1 MFDHFVGLA
10 LKGVKIS
17 RKTSVIK
24 TLTFS
29 KLALLLSRDCAL
41 FKVALFKVTFLLLSF
56 AGFLLAAA
64 TLDVKALLLGKGG
77 NVTFTLP
84 VLSGL
89 SRLVVEKKK
98 QQQKTDSG
106 LIFNSK

>member
-29 KLALLLSRDCAL
+29 KLALLLSRDC
-41 FKVALFKVTFLLLSF
+41 ALFKVTFLLLSF

>member
-1 MFDHFVGLA
+1 M
-10 LKGVKIS
+10 
-17 RKTSVIK
+17 IK

-29 KLALLLSRDCAL
+29 KLILLHSRDC
-41 FKVALFKVTFLLLSF
+41 ALFKVTFLLLSF

-89 SRLVVEKKK
+89 SRLVVEKKQ
-98 QQQKTDSG
+98 QQQKTDSE